1 MNTSG
6 KRRRTLLALT
16 VVVLALVCVTG
27 VMAYRTAYQGTGN
40 DHSPQATNP
49 QQYQPPD
56 GGRAVSESHE
66 DEYGEHHEYDEDDE
80 GEYGGGSGGGNTNAA
95 GTCQS
100 GCQSVVTTTRAS

>member
-27 VMAYRTAYQGTGN
+27 VMAYRTTYQGTGN

-56 GGRAVSESHE
+56 GGRAVSER
-66 DEYGEHHEYDEDDE
+66 HEYDEDDE
-80 GEYGGGSGGGNTNAA
+80 GEYDGGSGGGNTNAA

-100 GCQSVVTTTRAS
+100 GCQTVVTTTRAS

>member
-6 KRRRTLLALT
+6 KRRRTLLALA

-56 GGRAVSESHE
+56 GGVVSERHE
-66 DEYGEHHEYDEDDE
+66 DEYGERHEYGKDDE
-80 GEYGGGSGGGNTNAA
+80 GEYGGGNGGGNTNAA

-100 GCQSVVTTTRAS
+100 GCQTVVTTTRAS